1 MKRTTIALAALVVIT
16 SLNATAEQR
25 SPVFN
30 DAINNWHNLQ
40 EQDRQNLAH
49 YNDTDSR
56 DGTGRF
62 NPDGSFNNQ
71 LATDSDKTHA
81 ALRAA
86 KQKVNG
92 TTYRDQIG
100 QQQAD
105 ARAAALQ
112 GTALTPAG
120 TVGVKTPAQS
130 VPVGVK
136 TPVQSVPS
144 VIRNKPVVPSTVHF
158 VTAQGNG
165 GNNNQSRS
173 SYGGS
178 ENRGADNAH
187 SSAFGGHG
195 YGHDNSRSEGFGGHA
210 HFH

>member
-25 SPVFN
+25 SAVFN
-30 DAINNWHNLQ
+30 DAVNNWHNLQ

-71 LATDSDKTHA
+71 LATDGDKTHA

-86 KQKVNG
+86 KQQVNG
-92 TTYRDQIG
+92 TTYRDQVR

-105 ARAAALQ
+105 ARAAAPQ
-112 GTALTPAG
+112 CTALTPAG
-120 TVGVKTPAQS
+120 TVGVKP
-130 VPVGVK
+130 
-136 TPVQSVPS
+136 PVQSVPS

-165 GNNNQSRS
+165 GNHNQSRS
-173 SYGGS
+173 SHGGS